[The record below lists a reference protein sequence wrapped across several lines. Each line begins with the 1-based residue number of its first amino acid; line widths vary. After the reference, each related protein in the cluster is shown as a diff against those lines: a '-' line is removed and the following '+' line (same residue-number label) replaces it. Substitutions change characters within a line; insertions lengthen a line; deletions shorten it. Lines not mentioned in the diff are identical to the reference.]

1 MNHLTTHKHQ
11 ASTCPPQADPLRHT
25 IYDIRY
31 TSYAYRL
38 SGPACQRI
46 MTFGFTFSTL
56 NFKFYSTTVEE
67 SLQIGSFMQNKANFP
82 DAQMNVNKEITREY
96 ENKTL
101 GGSGK
106 NKANSK
112 PNKANLLNAQMN
124 VTVFYTKD
132 YENIS
137 NCSLFENKPN
147 TKPIQTQTKPI
158 CRGVASGEDGSK
170 AKNDAKIPTRRYSRG
185 TNATL
190 QKIVRKA
197 AVVAD
202 KFLNRRNFLKM
213 MSLGAASL
221 TMPGLIVAGDRSR
234 RKPNFVFFLIDDMG
248 WRDLGCYG
256 STFYETPNIDKL
268 AADGMRFTNAY
279 AACPVCSPTRASIM
293 TGKYPARLNL
303 TDYLVGRRRGKLIPP
318 EYIHQMPLEEI
329 TIAEALKKAG
339 YTTGF
344 VGKWHLGDKPYWPE
358 RQGFDVNIG
367 GTRSGMPRSYFWP
380 QWRGN
385 PPIEGRDGEYLTD
398 RLTDEALNFLDANK
412 DNPFFLYLSH
422 YAVHIPLQSKKN
434 LAAKYK
440 AKAKKRPPSGGPRF
454 VPEGE
459 RQARQVQDH
468 PVYAGMV
475 ESVDE
480 SIGRVMNKLEQLSV
494 ADNTVVIFMS
504 DNGGLSTSEGSPTS
518 NVPLRAGKGWL
529 YEGGIREPMMIKWP
543 GVVKTASVC
552 AEPVTST
559 DFYPTMLEMAGLPL
573 RPKQHCD
580 GISLV
585 PLLRQRGKPGR
596 KAIYWH
602 YPHYGNQGGSPG
614 GAVRAGDYKLIEF
627 YEDNRVELYNLK
639 EDIGEKNKLADKM
652 PDKAAELHRMLKDW
666 RKKVDAQMPT
676 PNPDI
681 ATEPAVH
688 RSQSCKIYL

>member
-1 MNHLTTHKHQ
+1 MSYLTTYEHRVSSYLCAYK
-11 ASTCPPQADPLRHT
+11 APGRTALCPLFR
-25 IYDIRY
+25 
-31 TSYAYRL
+31 
-38 SGPACQRI
+38 
-46 MTFGFTFSTL
+46 
-56 NFKFYSTTVEE
+56 
-67 SLQIGSFMQNKANFP
+67 LQIKVRPKGLHNFDFCILIFAFSLLLSPKPPIQPKLSTNYNLIMQNKANFRQS
-82 DAQMNVNKEITREY
+82 QMNVTKVLTMEY
-96 ENKTL
+96 KNKTL
-101 GGSGK
+101 SRSGK

-112 PNKANLLNAQMN
+112 PNKANFPESQMN
-124 VTVFYTKD
+124 VNKVLTKD
-132 YENIS
+132 YENNS
-137 NCSLFENKPN
+137 NCKLCENKAN
-147 TKPIQTQTKPI
+147 SNPIQSQTKPI
-158 CRGVASGEDGSK
+158 SEVKNA
-170 AKNDAKIPTRRYSRG
+170 AKSPTRRYSTG
-185 TNATL
+185 TNKTL

-197 AVVAD
+197 AIVAD

-639 EDIGEKNKLADKM
+639 EDIGEKNNLADKM